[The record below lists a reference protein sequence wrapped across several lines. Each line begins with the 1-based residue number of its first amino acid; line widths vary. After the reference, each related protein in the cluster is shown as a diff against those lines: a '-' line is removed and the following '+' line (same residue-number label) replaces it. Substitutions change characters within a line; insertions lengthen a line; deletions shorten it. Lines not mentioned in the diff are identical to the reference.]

1 MPKYQEINWDI
12 AECRGMYTD
21 LFYRVEEERN
31 VDAYFYINAVREV
44 CARCPLWEQC
54 FKYAYEN
61 ERYGVWGGM
70 TSLERASFYLPEK
83 YPIQQQ
89 RALRSLSD
97 FGITL
102 ENIRS
107 AIEHTNYVG
116 SVANKITVDRENGV
130 AGNC

>member
-44 CARCPLWEQC
+44 CARCPLWQKC
-54 FKYAYEN
+54 FQYAYEN
-61 ERYGVWGGM
+61 ERFGVWGGM

-83 YPIQQQ
+83 YPVQQK

-97 FGITL
+97 FGISL
-102 ENIRS
+102 ENIRR
-107 AIEHTNYVG
+107 AIEHKTYVG
-116 SVANKITVDRENGV
+116 SVADKITADGENGV
-130 AGNC
+130 VGNC

>member
-1 MPKYQEINWDI
+1 MPKYNEINWEL

-44 CARCPLWEQC
+44 CARCPLWKQC
-54 FKYAYEN
+54 FQYAFEN
-61 ERYGVWGGM
+61 ERFGVWGGM
-70 TSLERASFYLPEK
+70 TSLERASFDRPDK
-83 YPIQQQ
+83 YPAQRQ

-107 AIEHTNYVG
+107 AIEHTSHVG
-116 SVANKITVDRENGV
+116 SLADKTATD
-130 AGNC
+130 

>member
-1 MPKYQEINWDI
+1 LPKYNEINWEL

-44 CARCPLWEQC
+44 CARCPLWKAC
-54 FKYAYEN
+54 FQYAYQH
-61 ERYGVWGGM
+61 ERFGVWGGM
-70 TSLERASFYLPEK
+70 TSLERASFDRPEK
-83 YPIQQQ
+83 YPVQRQ

-107 AIEHTNYVG
+107 AIEHTDHVG
-116 SVANKITVDRENGV
+116 SLADKVTTD
-130 AGNC
+130 